1 MEVIFEYFG
10 CAVRNIASHWDA
22 NGTPQLEFVFKR
34 AIWLLHRLCIYI
46 RLEPRIKFSFVCT
59 LSLTAKNISTDNFKE
74 CSEGR
79 HRKIESFYLLNSAM
93 YQDSDTKMKIHLKLL
108 INLLHQLHSV
118 SFIRDIISVCVKLL
132 TKVCLLEMFHNLAI
146 PFRKI
151 WMYFNM

>member
-1 MEVIFEYFG
+1 MSILAVQFVILQATEMLTVHHSWNLFSKERFG
-10 CAVRNIASHWDA
+10 SCTDYA
-22 NGTPQLEFVFKR
+22 
-34 AIWLLHRLCIYI
+34 YI

-93 YQDSDTKMKIHLKLL
+93 YQDSDTKMKTHLKLL

-118 SFIRDIISVCVKLL
+118 SFLRDIIS
-132 TKVCLLEMFHNLAI
+132 VCLLEMFHNPAI
-146 PFRKI
+146 PLRKI
-151 WMYFNM
+151 